1 MTRLTIAEKIILH
14 LSRYELFP
22 DDEEFNIS
30 WDLTQDGI
38 AASLR
43 ITRAHSSIELKKLR
57 EKGKVTERQTHIK
70 SGGVKR
76 KSYALT
82 SIGMDEAKHL
92 RAMAEKEGIDIMPML
107 DMKRCDPRTVLESA
121 GEENR
126 DAFGLACVLRR
137 PVPRGDLPNTTKPV
151 IPTDINGMT
160 AMSDVVKRS
169 VLSVAGKEEIRNWH
183 SSAADYWLDNGN
195 IQERL
200 FHLVS
205 AGRMNDA
212 CRMIVN
218 EKERLLYNISDDL
231 FLTLAKIDGI
241 PERYV
246 ADVLPVI
253 ITVAIG
259 CGDIE
264 TAGSLISVL
273 KERDNELGLLYS
285 ADLEMRKGD
294 HSKALDIVRSLG
306 KSNRFEVR
314 LRMAGAIGHL
324 GNKNE
329 AMDLLYAMKDEIVAS
344 GTVDGLDR
352 VYIGMSDVSLI
363 SKDPD
368 SSVRYLMKAL
378 GVTSDEGKKIIYALL
393 SASYDAAGIKDK
405 SEEYAAKAR

>member
-14 LSRYELFP
+14 LSRYELCP

-57 EKGKVTERQTHIK
+57 EKGKVAERQTHIK
-70 SGGVKR
+70 SGGVRR

-82 SIGMDEAKHL
+82 TSGMDEAKHL

-107 DMKRCDPRTVLESA
+107 DMKRCDPKTVLESV
-121 GEENR
+121 GEEDR
-126 DAFGLACVLRR
+126 DAFGLASVLRR
-137 PVPRGDLPNTTKPV
+137 PVPRRDLPETTRPV
-151 IPTDINGMT
+151 IPADVNGMT
-160 AMSDVVKRS
+160 AMSDTVKKS

-183 SSAADYWLDNGN
+183 SAAADYWLDKGN
-195 IQERL
+195 VQERL

-205 AGRMNDA
+205 AGRISDA
-212 CRMIVN
+212 CRTIVG
-218 EKERLLYNISDDL
+218 EKERLLYSINEDL
-231 FLTLAKIDGI
+231 FLILSKIDGI
-241 PERYV
+241 PERYLI
-246 ADVLPVI
+246 DVMPVI

-259 CGDIE
+259 CGDVE

-273 KERDNELGLLYS
+273 RERDKELGLLYS
-285 ADLEMRKGD
+285 ADLEMKKGD
-294 HSKALDIVRSLG
+294 HSKALDIFRSLG
-306 KSNRFEVR
+306 KSDRFEVR
-314 LRMAGAIGHL
+314 LRMANAIGHL
-324 GNKNE
+324 GNKKE
-329 AMDLLYAMKDEIVAS
+329 AMDLLNVMKDEIIAS

-368 SSVRYLMKAL
+368 SSIRYLMKAL
-378 GVTSDEGKKIIYALL
+378 GVTSDEGKKRVYSLI
-393 SASYDAAGIKDK
+393 SASYGATGMKDK
-405 SEEYAAKAR
+405 SEEYAVKAR